1 MPEHELWLTK
11 IFNDHLAGP
20 ANSILALV
28 HVTAEDPQRPWVNWL
43 VMELLVVAI
52 LVVLFA
58 ALRSRMSV
66 DKPGKVQHVFE
77 IIYLFIKDTVD
88 EIGIEHG
95 ARYVPYFATIFIF
108 ILFMNLLGLIPSFE
122 SPTMAIAVTF
132 GLAFSSVVF
141 YHYHGVRALG
151 LMAYLKQFVGPIWWL
166 FLLMIPLEII
176 SHLARPLSL
185 SVRLYANMFAGE
197 QVTGAFLGLTKIG
210 VPVIFMALHLFVA
223 ILQAYIFT
231 LLSMIYV
238 NMATSHEH

>member
-20 ANSILALV
+20 ANSILTLV
-28 HVTAEDPQRPWVNWL
+28 RVEAENPQRPWANWL

-52 LVVLFA
+52 LVVLLA

-66 DKPGKVQHVFE
+66 DNPGKIQHLFE
-77 IIYLFIKDTVD
+77 IIYQFIKDTMD
-88 EIGIEHG
+88 EIGIQHG

-108 ILFMNLLGLIPSFE
+108 ILAMNLIGIIPTFE
-122 SPTMAIAVTF
+122 SPTMTVAVTF
-132 GLAFSSVVF
+132 GLALSSIAF
-141 YHYHGVRALG
+141 YHYNGVRELG
-151 LMAYLKQFVGPIWWL
+151 VLSYLKQFVGPIWWL
-166 FLLMIPLEII
+166 FFLMIPIEIM

-185 SVRLYANMFAGE
+185 TVRLYANMFAGD
-197 QVTGAFLGLTKIG
+197 QVTEAFIKLTKLV

-223 ILQAYIFT
+223 VLQAYIFT

-238 NMATSHEH
+238 NGATSHEH